1 MAVSFLQDIRAQTVR
16 GVEKVSDLLPGIGA
30 DPEPSMNIGG
40 EAGFLLLHGRPD
52 VAVKVVRPSARGPE
66 FDKGLDFRVPVLVVR
81 HAGVSEVDCMYFKLE
96 PRTGEKVRRHVDTLL
111 VLNHEVEFQ
120 RK

>member
-1 MAVSFLQDIRAQTVR
+1 MHGQPDMTV
-16 GVEKVSDLLPGIGA
+16 E
-30 DPEPSMNIGG
+30 
-40 EAGFLLLHGRPD
+40 
-52 VAVKVVRPSARGPE
+52 VVRPSARGSE
-66 FDKGLDFRVPVLVVR
+66 FDEGPDFRVTVLIVR
-81 HAGVSEVDCMYFKLE
+81 HAGWSEVDRMNFELE